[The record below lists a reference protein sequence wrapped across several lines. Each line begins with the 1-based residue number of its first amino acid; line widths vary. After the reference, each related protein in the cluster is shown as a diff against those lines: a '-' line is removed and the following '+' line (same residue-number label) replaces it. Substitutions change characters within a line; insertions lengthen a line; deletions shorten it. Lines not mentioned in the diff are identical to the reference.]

1 MKAIAKKSILSGHIT
16 VPGSKSHTI
25 RALILASMAEGT
37 SHISN
42 PLPSND
48 CLSTVKAV
56 KQVGAE
62 VLMDGDVWTVHGA
75 GRNLHLPEAGQAG
88 GDLSAASVSGAKG
101 GLIDVGNSGSLMY
114 FLCPV
119 LSTLPGDCTF
129 TGDESICRRPVNHL
143 VDALSQLGAQGKCLN
158 GGDTPPFSFCGP
170 IDLERDLVTGGEL
183 SQYISGFMMAASRL
197 NGTLH
202 MKLTNPK
209 ETPYLTMTR
218 IWLESL
224 GVPVEISPDF
234 RDVKVKG
241 PVQIQAFD
249 RAVPSDWEGVAFPL
263 IAALVSGSSIVI
275 DNIDGSGSQGD
286 DKIVEVLQSVGA
298 DIVWD
303 KKAQTLAVN
312 SGAGRGAG
320 SGLGHA
326 AGAGAELG
334 RSGLLTTKNLPGGQ
348 LTVEMSAFP
357 DAICALAVMAC
368 FIEGKTVFTDIDIC
382 RKKETDRIKAMVS
395 ELSKLGAH
403 LEDQGDRLVVYGDGG
418 RSLHGGAVESY
429 KDHRIVMSL
438 ACLGLG
444 LAEGESVEVSDAEWC
459 SVTFPHFFEVMNKI
473 GAGFVVSE

>member
-1 MKAIAKKSILSGHIT
+1 MALVGKLNLIMKAIAKKNKLSGHIT

-25 RALILASMAEGT
+25 RALILASMANGT

-62 VLMDGDVWTVHGA
+62 VQMDEKKGIWTVKGA
-75 GRNLHLPEAGQAG
+75 GKNLHLPKEQ
-88 GDLSAASVSGAKG
+88 
-101 GLIDVGNSGSLMY
+101 IDVGNSGSLMY

-119 LSTLPGDCTF
+119 LSTLQGKCTF

-143 VDALSQLGAQGKCLN
+143 IDALNQLGAEARCLEEGSN
-158 GGDTPPFSFCGP
+158 TPPFSFSGP
-170 IDLERDLVTGGEL
+170 IDLSRQLVTGGEL

-197 NGTLH
+197 EGSLNMT
-202 MKLTNPK
+202 LTNPK

-218 IWLESL
+218 LWLESL
-224 GVPVEISPDF
+224 GVPVNISPDF
-234 RDVKVKG
+234 KTISVQG
-241 PVQIQAFD
+241 PVEIKAFD
-249 RAVPSDWEGVAFPL
+249 RSVPSDWEGVAFPL
-263 IAALVSGSSIVI
+263 IAALITDSKIVI

-303 KKAQTLAVN
+303 KEAQTLTV
-312 SGAGRGAG
+312 SGGGKY
-320 SGLGHA
+320 ST
-326 AGAGAELG
+326 E
-334 RSGLLTTKNLPGGQ
+334 KLPDGQ
-348 LTVEMSAFP
+348 LTVNMSSFP
-357 DAICALAVMAC
+357 DAICALAVIAC

-395 ELSKLGAH
+395 ELGKLGAK
-403 LEDQGDRLVVYGDGG
+403 LVDEGDRLIVYGDGG
-418 RSLHGGAVESY
+418 RSLHGGLVESY

-438 ACLGLG
+438 ACLGLA
-444 LAEGESVEVSDAEWC
+444 LPEGESLTVKDAQWC
-459 SVTFPHFFEVMNKI
+459 SVTFPHFFDAMNEI
-473 GAGFVVSE
+473 GAGFELSE

>member
-1 MKAIAKKSILSGHIT
+1 MKAIAKKSMLKGHIT

-25 RALILASMAEGT
+25 RALILAAMAEGT

-48 CLSTVKAV
+48 CLSTAAAV
-56 KQVGAE
+56 RKVGAD
-62 VLMDGDVWTVHGA
+62 VDFGDGENSSVWTVRGA
-75 GRNLHLPEAGQAG
+75 GSKLHLPADQ
-88 GDLSAASVSGAKG
+88 
-101 GLIDVGNSGSLMY
+101 IDVGNSGSLMY

-143 VDALSQLGAQGKCLN
+143 IDALCQFGAKGRSLN
-158 GGDTPPFSFCGP
+158 AGPDGSAGTTPPFTFCGP
-170 IDLERDLVTGGEL
+170 IDVNKKLVTEGAL

-197 NGTLH
+197 NGTL
-202 MKLTNPK
+202 KIELTNPK
-209 ETPYLTMTR
+209 ETPYLTMTKL
-218 IWLESL
+218 WLESL
-224 GVPVEISPDF
+224 GVPVQISPDF
-234 RDVKVKG
+234 KEISVKG
-241 PVQIQAFD
+241 LVDAEGKPAPFKAFD

-263 IAALVSGSSIVI
+263 IAALISGSQITI

-298 DIVWD
+298 DIDWRREECQLIV
-303 KKAQTLAVN
+303 K
-312 SGAGRGAG
+312 GG
-320 SGLGHA
+320 SK
-326 AGAGAELG
+326 
-334 RSGLLTTKNLPGGQ
+334 LTTDSLPDKE

-382 RKKETDRIKAMVS
+382 RKKETDRIKAMTS
-395 ELSKLGAH
+395 ELTKLGAKIVD
-403 LEDQGDRLVVYGDGG
+403 EGDRLVVYGDGG
-418 RSLHGGAVESY
+418 RSLHGGEVESY

-444 LAEGESVEVSDAEWC
+444 LPDGQSLTVNDAEWC
-459 SVTFPHFFEVMNKI
+459 SVTFPKFFEVMNDI
-473 GAGFVVSE
+473 GAGFETK

>member
-1 MKAIAKKSILSGHIT
+1 MKAISKKSLLAGHIT

-25 RALILASMAEGT
+25 RALILAAMADGT

-48 CLSTVKAV
+48 CLSTAAAV
-56 KQVGAE
+56 RKVGAD
-62 VLMDGDVWTVHGA
+62 VDFGDENSGVWTVKGA
-75 GRNLHLPEAGQAG
+75 GKNLHLPEDQ
-88 GDLSAASVSGAKG
+88 
-101 GLIDVGNSGSLMY
+101 IDVGNSGSLMY

-119 LSTLPGDCTF
+119 LSTLPGQCTF

-143 VDALSQLGAQGKCLN
+143 IDALCQFGAKGRSLN
-158 GGDTPPFSFCGP
+158 AGPDGSAGTTPPFSFCGP
-170 IDLERDLVTGGEL
+170 IDVNKTLVTEGAL

-202 MKLTNPK
+202 MELTNPK
-209 ETPYLTMTR
+209 ETPYLTMTKL
-218 IWLESL
+218 WLESL

-234 RDVKVKG
+234 KHISVTG
-241 PVQIQAFD
+241 PVPFKAFD

-263 IAALVSGSSIVI
+263 IAALISGSSIVI

-298 DIVWD
+298 DIEWLREEGQLLV
-303 KKAQTLAVN
+303 
-312 SGAGRGAG
+312 RGG
-320 SGLGHA
+320 KV
-326 AGAGAELG
+326 
-334 RSGLLTTKNLPGGQ
+334 LTTAGLPDGQ

-357 DAICALAVMAC
+357 DAICALAVIAC

-382 RKKETDRIKAMVS
+382 RKKETDRIKAMTS
-395 ELSKLGAH
+395 ELTKLGAH
-403 LEDQGDRLVVYGDGG
+403 IVDEGDRLVVYGDGG
-418 RSLHGGAVESY
+418 KSLHGGEVESY

-444 LAEGESVEVSDAEWC
+444 LAAGQSVTVNDAEWC
-459 SVTFPHFFEVMNKI
+459 SVTFPKFFEVMNDI
-473 GAGFVVSE
+473 GAGFEVE